1 MESWFIKILKLKII
15 LLESVCFLI
24 DKNYGMKKSFLLVLI
39 VLFFGC
45 NKNSIEK
52 PKNLID
58 KDKMIDIL
66 YDITLLEAI
75 KTQNINGGIT
85 VKMGNQYIYKKYKI
99 DSIQFVKSNKYYAS
113 DINEYKNMFEKVKE
127 KLNSETLKND
137 AEMKKNGQG
146 VQPNPNSTLN
156 SDTPQV
162 Q

>member
-1 MESWFIKILKLKII
+1 
-15 LLESVCFLI
+15 
-24 DKNYGMKKSFLLVLI
+24 MKKSILLVLI
-39 VLFFGC
+39 VLLFGC
-45 NKNSIEK
+45 NNNSLEK
-52 PKNLID
+52 PNNLID
-58 KDKMIDIL
+58 KDKMVDIL

-113 DINEYKNMFEKVKE
+113 DIDEYKKMFEKVKE
-127 KLNSETLKND
+127 KLSSETLKND
-137 AEMKKNGQG
+137 AEMMKNGQV

>member
-1 MESWFIKILKLKII
+1 MS
-15 LLESVCFLI
+15 
-24 DKNYGMKKSFLLVLI
+24 KKSIVLGLI

-45 NKNSIEK
+45 NSNSVEK

-58 KDKMIDIL
+58 KDKMVAIL
-66 YDITLLEAI
+66 YDISLLEAI

-85 VKMGNQYIYKKYKI
+85 VKMGNDYIYKKYKI

-113 DINEYKNMFEKVKE
+113 DIEEYKKMFEKVKE
-127 KLNSETLKND
+127 KLNAATLMID
-137 AEMKKNGQG
+137 TEMKKNGQT
-146 VQPNPNSTLN
+146 VPPNPNNTLN